1 MTRLLPVQLGMLT
14 ILFISSIGC
23 ATHPKQTFSTYEKNV
38 GVVVA
43 SSEKVCLTIGDSVP
57 DNAIFAIVDT
67 QSQQRY
73 EAAVRMPADECLD
86 QGARDLGLRGY
97 RVTLKQQ
104 PSTPFLGIAVV
115 GVSPSFRT
123 AGGLAIADLDDD
135 QHDEYF
141 RSCTSAE
148 GVHFTVWSD
157 QPLTGKRR
165 WHRYYPL
172 GYDVSPTCT
181 PAEMDAR

>member
-1 MTRLLPVQLGMLT
+1 MCA
-14 ILFISSIGC
+14 ILFVSGARC
-23 ATHPKQTFSTYEKNV
+23 ASRPNQRFTAYENNL
-38 GVVVA
+38 GLVVA
-43 SSEKVCLTIGDSVP
+43 SSNRACLTIA
-57 DNAIFAIVDT
+57 DNVAGNAVFAIVDT

-73 EAAVRMPADECLD
+73 DAAILAPADECLD

-97 RVTLKQQ
+97 SVRFDRQQ
-104 PSTPFLGIAVV
+104 PSTPFFGIAVV
-115 GVSPSFRT
+115 GVSSSFRSVD
-123 AGGLAIADLDDD
+123 GLAVADLDGDR
-135 QHDEYF
+135 HDEYF
-141 RSCTSAE
+141 RSCTSVE

-181 PAEMDAR
+181 AAETETR

>member
-1 MTRLLPVQLGMLT
+1 MTRLLPVQLLMCT
-14 ILFISSIGC
+14 ILFLCGGC
-23 ATHPKQTFSTYEKNV
+23 ASGQKQRFLAYEKNV
-38 GVVVA
+38 GVVA
-43 SSEKVCLTIGDSVP
+43 GSSDKVCLTIGDNVP
-57 DNAIFAIVDT
+57 NNTAFVVIDT

-73 EAAVRMPADECLD
+73 EATVRMPADECVD
-86 QGARDLGLRGY
+86 QSARDLGLRGY
-97 RVTLKQQ
+97 GVTLKQQ

-123 AGGLAIADLDDD
+123 TEGLMVADLDDD
-135 QHDEYF
+135 HHDEYF

-157 QPLTGKRR
+157 KPITGKRR

-181 PAEMDAR
+181 PLEMAAG